1 MKPILI
7 RSHMQAGFIVAL
19 ASVLMFC
26 FSCIDIRYPKSGK
39 PALPKDDASLIF
51 GRIQVIEDHT
61 DVTREFC
68 DPMNFFSSTDRLL
81 TFTLL
86 NLESRQVVLNVVAEN
101 DGSFYWIL
109 PAGYYRIINIKYRT
123 DIDPYLAFKSEGGN
137 RYIYIGNIVLE
148 SESTLHPHISL
159 HKRKSSIKTEYNII
173 NIKIEDDYEYEA
185 NVFQDR
191 FPGRTYVTE
200 KRLMFTNHDK

>member
-1 MKPILI
+1 
-7 RSHMQAGFIVAL
+7 MQVGFIVAL
-19 ASVLMFC
+19 ASVLMVC
-26 FSCIDIRYPKSGK
+26 CSCIDIRYPKSGK

-191 FPGRTYVTE
+191 FPGRTYVTA

>member
-7 RSHMQAGFIVAL
+7 RSHVQVGFIVIL

-26 FSCIDIRYPKSGK
+26 YSCIDIRYPASGK
-39 PALPKDDASLIF
+39 PVIPKDDTSLVF
-51 GRIQVIEDHT
+51 GRIQVIEDNT

-68 DPMNFFSSTDRLL
+68 DPLDLFSTTDRLL

-109 PAGYYRIINIKYRT
+109 PAGYYRITNIAYRN
-123 DIDPYLAFKSEGGN
+123 DVDPYLAFKSEGGN
-137 RYIYIGNIVLE
+137 RYIYIGNIVME
-148 SESTLHPHISL
+148 SESTLLPQISVRK
-159 HKRKSSIKTEYNII
+159 HKASMRTEYNII
-173 NIKIEDDYEYEA
+173 NIDIEDDFEYEA
-185 NVFQDR
+185 NVLKDR
-191 FPGRTYVTE
+191 FPGRTYVAE
-200 KRLMFTNHDK
+200 KRLMFPNYDK